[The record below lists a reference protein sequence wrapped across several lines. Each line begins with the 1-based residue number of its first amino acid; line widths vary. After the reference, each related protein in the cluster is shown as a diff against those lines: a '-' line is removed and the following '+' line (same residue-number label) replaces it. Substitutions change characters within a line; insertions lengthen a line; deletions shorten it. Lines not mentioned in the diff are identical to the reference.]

1 MNKSIKGNLIVVVAV
16 FLSFCFTGAAKA
28 DDVGLG
34 KIVVTP
40 SRIEQDSFDATSKV
54 DVITS
59 SQFSSNASGD
69 IVESLTVLVSLNLSD
84 YGSFGAEKNI
94 RMRGSSASQVLVM
107 ADGRPLNNP
116 RDGQVDLN
124 TIGLDNINKIEVV
137 RGPSSSLYGASSMG
151 GTVNIITKRPPAEG
165 QKTELS
171 TYLGTYRT
179 YVEQLSHGGKT
190 GHFGYIVSSGYK
202 DQEGFRDNSEFISKD
217 LNAKF
222 EYDLNP
228 ENLLTL
234 NSGLFKSKAGSPGT
248 ITLPDID
255 DTQLNRKNFIDASWG
270 FKSAEDTALSAK
282 TYNNYDRLEF
292 AENSAGSIFDTAD
305 SKAVH
310 TTKARGYDAQ
320 FNKRLTDNDQIVL
333 GFNHVSNFNNST
345 STAKHRYIVRA
356 CYGENQLDLTQ
367 QFKLTLGGRFDD
379 YSNFGTEFNPSAGI
393 LYRLRDSLKL
403 RMLCSRSFRAPTFN
417 DLYWPDEGWAKGNP
431 NLNPEKGI
439 TAEFGIDAQITSFLS
454 SGLTYYRNDFNDLI
468 NWGEEAGVWTPKNVN
483 SAVMDGIE
491 FENALTL
498 AENLRMIANYT
509 FLRAIDDKTNKY
521 LVYQPKH
528 KVDLSLKCAPL
539 KGFNFEVKGQFTD
552 KRFHDPENTVK
563 VKRFYVYGV
572 NASRKFENGL
582 TCFTSVDN
590 ILNRKYQVIKDYP
603 MQGFSVT
610 GGVKVEF

>member
-1 MNKSIKGNLIVVVAV
+1 MNKSVKFILIAFAV
-16 FLSFCFTGAAKA
+16 IFLSFCFSGVVLA
-28 DDVGLG
+28 DDVDLE

-40 SRIEQDSFDATSKV
+40 SRTEQDSFDATSKV

-69 IVESLTVLVSLNLSD
+69 IVESLTGLPSLNLSD
-84 YGSFGAEKNI
+84 YGSFGAQKNI

-107 ADGRPLNNP
+107 EDGRPLNNP

-124 TIGLDNINKIEVV
+124 SIGLDNISKIEVV

-151 GTVNIITKRPPAEG
+151 GTVNIITKRPPKEG

-171 TYLGTYRT
+171 TYFGTYRT
-179 YVEQLSHGGKT
+179 YVEQLSHGRKIGP
-190 GHFGYIVSSGYK
+190 FGYIVSSGYK

-217 LNAKF
+217 ANVKF

-234 NSGLFKSKAGSPGT
+234 NSGLFKSKAGSPGS
-248 ITLPDID
+248 IASPDID

-270 FKSAEDTALSAK
+270 FKSEDDTALSVK
-282 TYNNYDRLEF
+282 TYSNYDRLEF
-292 AENSAGSIFDTAD
+292 WENSTDNYNIGGKKD
-305 SKAVH
+305 VH
-310 TTKARGYDAQ
+310 TTKGRGVDAQ
-320 FNKRLTDNDQIVL
+320 FDKRLTENDQLIL
-333 GFNHVSNFNNST
+333 GFNHLSNFNNST
-345 STAKHRYIVRA
+345 STAKHRYIVHA
-356 CYGENQLDLTQ
+356 CYAENQLDLTEQ
-367 QFKLTLGGRFDD
+367 LKFTLGGRFDD
-379 YSNFGTEFNPSAGI
+379 YSNFGTEFNPSAGL
-393 LYRLRDSLKL
+393 LYRLKDSVKL

-417 DLYWPDEGWAKGNP
+417 DLYWPDTGWEKGDP

-439 TAEFGIDAQITSFLS
+439 TAEFGIDTQVSSFLS
-454 SGLTYYRNDFNDLI
+454 SGFTYYRNDFNNLI
-468 NWGEEAGVWTPKNVN
+468 NWEEESGVWIPKNVN

-509 FLRAIDDKTNKY
+509 FLRAIDDKRNKY
-521 LVYQPKH
+521 LIYQPKH
-528 KVDLSLKCAPL
+528 KVDLSLKCTQF
-539 KGFNFEVKGQFTD
+539 KGFNFELKGQFTD
-552 KRFHDPENTVK
+552 KRFHDPQNSIK

-572 NASRKFENGL
+572 NASRKFDNGL
-582 TCFTSVDN
+582 TCFTSLDN

-603 MQGFSVT
+603 MPGFSVT
-610 GGVKVEF
+610 GGVKLEF